1 MVFDTDRRQL
11 MTDKQ
16 QAIDSFQHCYGL
28 GEAIQLAQGYLATL
42 EAGTEAHQAVSALTT
57 LLQETFDDHF
67 KVWSDY
73 NCKQMKKNIL

>member
-1 MVFDTDRRQL
+1 MIFDTDRRQL

-42 EAGTEAHQAVSALTT
+42 QEGTEAHQAVSELTT

-67 KVWSDY
+67 NVWSEY
-73 NCKQMKKNIL
+73 SIKRMKNKIL